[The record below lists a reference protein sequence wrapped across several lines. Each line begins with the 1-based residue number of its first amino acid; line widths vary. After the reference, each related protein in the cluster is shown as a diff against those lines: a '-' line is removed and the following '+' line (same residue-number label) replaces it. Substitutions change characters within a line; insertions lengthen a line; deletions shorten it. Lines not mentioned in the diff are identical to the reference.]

1 MAWRSFTAA
10 MTCLAMHAS
19 AWAVDVRVE
28 VKAPNGEPIANAVV
42 TISGPAVASSL
53 RSDGLV
59 MQQKDLAFSPF
70 VLVVP
75 RGASVSFPNF
85 DQTRHHVYS
94 FSPAGPFELK
104 LYGAGETRS
113 VRFTKTGTIAVGCN
127 IHDQMTAFIRVTD
140 APWAAVTDKMGVV
153 ELRNVDAGDRLIEVW
168 HPQQKGSPDA
178 TLTSTLAVPAS
189 GRVSKVVQLT
199 VRNQLDFHPAY

>member
-1 MAWRSFTAA
+1 

-199 VRNQLDFHPAY
+199 VRKQLDFHPAY

>member
-1 MAWRSFTAA
+1 

-28 VKAPNGEPIANAVV
+28 VKAQNGEPIANAVV

>member
-1 MAWRSFTAA
+1 

-189 GRVSKVVQLT
+189 GRVSKVVQRT

>member
-1 MAWRSFTAA
+1 

>member
-1 MAWRSFTAA
+1 

-104 LYGAGETRS
+104 LYVAGETRS

>member
-1 MAWRSFTAA
+1 

-199 VRNQLDFHPAY
+199 VRNQLEFHPAY